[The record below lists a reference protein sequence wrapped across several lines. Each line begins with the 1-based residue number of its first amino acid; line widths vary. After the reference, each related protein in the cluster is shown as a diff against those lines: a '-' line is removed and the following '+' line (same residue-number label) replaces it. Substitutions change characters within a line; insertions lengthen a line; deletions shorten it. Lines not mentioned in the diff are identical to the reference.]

1 MKVKFLGAL
10 ALSLSLSGLYA
21 EESSL
26 FAGVGYEL
34 GLGLNQMTAHYPIC
48 GSNGDKWCTKSMTT
62 AQPLM
67 NGVNLSAG
75 YHQFVGKS
83 KRFGIKYYGFFSY
96 SASSNAQNQGG
107 VSGGLDLPQG
117 AYGATAPNA
126 LALYGAGMN
135 FIYNVKETQDAKF
148 GFYTGFA
155 LAGQTWSFGS
165 IDKSRDIVSK
175 KDIKDTLATMNASYV
190 QFLFDFGMR
199 LKYKKHAIV
208 ELGFK
213 VPTINLPYYKT
224 PKMSY
229 DQTTGEWVKDKSW
242 TKLETRRAIAFYIN
256 FLYAF

>member
-26 FAGVGYEL
+26 FVGAGYEL
-34 GLGLNQMTAHYPIC
+34 GLGLNQVTAHGQMC
-48 GSNGDKWCTKSMTT
+48 GSNMNKWCTKSMTT

-83 KRFGIKYYGFFSY
+83 KRFGIKYYGFFNY

-107 VSGGLDLPQG
+107 TSNLDLPQG
-117 AYGATAPNA
+117 ASGATAPNA

-148 GFYTGFA
+148 GFYSGFA

-165 IDKSRDIVSK
+165 IDKLRDIVSK

-208 ELGFK
+208 ELGWK

-229 DQTTGEWVKDKSW
+229 DSMGSLVDNKSW